1 MNFSVKKI
9 VTLFLLLQL
18 ISGCIKEIDLT
29 EGENPNTNNSNSEAT
44 NHYKRI
50 GMYDGS
56 FDDLIDNNSCF
67 SVKLPVSLLANN
79 IPLTI
84 TNTADYQLVLNIFNL
99 SPFDADIVVFNF
111 PITILNQDYG
121 QTSITSQAQFDN
133 LFAVCDQ
140 AINNNLN
147 AITCVNIV
155 YPIKIS
161 LYNTTTEQTTIIS
174 VIKDQDLFNFM
185 TNLSVNELY
194 SIQYPINTITTG
206 NVNILVSN
214 DNQLKS
220 IINDC
225 TN

>member
-1 MNFSVKKI
+1 MNSSLRKI
-9 VTLFLLLQL
+9 ASLTLLLFSIL
-18 ISGCIKEIDLT
+18 GCIKEIDLT

-56 FDDLIDNNSCF
+56 FDDFMDNIACS

-84 TNTADYQLVLNIFNL
+84 TNTADYQLILNIFNL
-99 SPFDADIVVFNF
+99 SPIDIDTVVFNF
-111 PITILNQDYG
+111 PITILNQDYS
-121 QTSITSQAQFDN
+121 QTSIASQAQFDN
-133 LFAVCDQ
+133 LSAACDQ
-140 AINNNLN
+140 AITNNLS
-147 AITCVNIV
+147 AITCVDIV

-161 LYNTTTEQTTIIS
+161 LYNTATEQTTIIT
-174 VIKDQDLFNFM
+174 VVKDRDLFNFM

-194 SIQYPINTITTG
+194 SVQYPINAVITG
-206 NVNILVSN
+206 NVNITVTD

-225 TN
+225 AN